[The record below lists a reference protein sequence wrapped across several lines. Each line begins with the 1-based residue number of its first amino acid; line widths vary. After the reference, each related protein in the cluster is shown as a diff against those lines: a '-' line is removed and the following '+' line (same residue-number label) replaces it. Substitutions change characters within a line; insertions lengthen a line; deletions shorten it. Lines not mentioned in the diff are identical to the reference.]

1 MSKIKQT
8 AGRDF
13 LGILHQILLI
23 LMMISYLGKIGTINI
38 LI

>member
-13 LGILHQILLI
+13 LGDFAQNLLI
-23 LMMISYLGKIGTINI
+23 LMMISFWGKIGTIKI